1 MRLTAEKSQHIIDG
15 SAVEQ
20 IDSFWSLIRRV
31 RRQHD
36 LLAFENGMV
45 SRQRLLRKYVE
56 TRSPQMARIQTGAQS
71 VDIEHVTARA
81 VMNKK
86 QKNKN
91 KGPGLEEQVETEM
104 SPNVERAVKNVGAM
118 TREEQRE
125 FAAYMFGLTQ
135 PEKK

>member
-1 MRLTAEKSQHIIDG
+1 MGTSSKKAANTIREAAKKRL
-15 SAVEQ
+15 
-20 IDSFWSLIRRV
+20 
-31 RRQHD
+31 
-36 LLAFENGMV
+36 N
-45 SRQRLLRKYVE
+45 
-56 TRSPQMARIQTGAQS
+56 SPVKFFNFQAW
-71 VDIEHVTARA
+71 IEGRTPI
-81 VMNKK
+81 K